1 MTLRV
6 AQFDQK
12 IEFDYFN
19 ETAYTPQSRY
29 HDDLRSVM
37 VPYLVVAAL
46 FEAFK
51 SKLEICLL
59 VGQSQRFH
67 QHPVRPVSCFLHAL
81 KTLSL

>member
-1 MTLRV
+1 MTLKV

-12 IEFDYFN
+12 IEFDYLN
-19 ETAYTPQSRY
+19 GTAYTPQSRY

-51 SKLEICLL
+51 SKVETCLL
-59 VGQSQRFH
+59 VGRNAFINAQSVQCPAFYMR
-67 QHPVRPVSCFLHAL
+67 
-81 KTLSL
+81 

>member
-1 MTLRV
+1 MRGAGQTFGRYRGELMTLRV

-19 ETAYTPQSRY
+19 ETAYTPRSRY

-51 SKLEICLL
+51 SRK
-59 VGQSQRFH
+59 
-67 QHPVRPVSCFLHAL
+67 
-81 KTLSL
+81 